1 MAGKHYSRASEY
13 VCVCVC
19 IWIDRKISTEVS
31 KLQLTH
37 LIRDFFLSNTIKRR
51 YVSHACPLSPSLLS
65 QDNIPTFSACMLFAF
80 PPSHHCLFQLRQQW
94 APAGRFF
101 KLFFTF
107 FIWKC
112 NKLENTLV
120 WAADL
125 CLFYLCEQLIFYL
138 LSKLLKNQT
147 NCFRWTRKFVFYTSK
162 NIKKQTRQ
170 DVWYE

>member
-1 MAGKHYSRASEY
+1 MC
-13 VCVCVC
+13 VCMCVC

-37 LIRDFFLSNTIKRR
+37 LIRDFFLSNTIRRR

-80 PPSHHCLFQLRQQW
+80 PPCLFQLRQQW

-120 WAADL
+120 W
-125 CLFYLCEQLIFYL
+125 CEQQIYVYFICVSNWSFIYWASYWKTRPTVLDGPGNL
-138 LSKLLKNQT
+138 
-147 NCFRWTRKFVFYTSK
+147 CFTHLRT
-162 NIKKQTRQ
+162 
-170 DVWYE
+170 